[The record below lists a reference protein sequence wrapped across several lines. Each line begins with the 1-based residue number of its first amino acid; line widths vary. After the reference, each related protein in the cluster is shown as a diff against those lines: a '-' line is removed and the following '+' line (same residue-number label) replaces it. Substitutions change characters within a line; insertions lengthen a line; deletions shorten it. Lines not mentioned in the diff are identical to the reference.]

1 MTSSPLYISR
11 DDHVRLRLLVSTA
24 LRSQSSATLEKLR
37 GELDRATILD
47 PTAMPPD
54 VVGMGARVRFED
66 LHTNEIEEYTLTFP
80 ERADVSEGRL
90 SIFAPVGTALL
101 GYREGDVVDWSTPG
115 GVRRLKIHR
124 VTPPHEMATPILQ
137 A

>member
-37 GELDRATILD
+37 GELDRATILN
-47 PTAMPPD
+47 PGALPSD

-66 LHTNEIEEYTLTFP
+66 LRTNEIEEYTLTFP

-90 SIFAPVGTALL
+90 SILAPVGTALL

-124 VTPPHEMATPILQ
+124 VTPPHEIAMPILQ